1 MRYGRRILVGSAAAP
16 SKPVTA
22 LAVMLAILAVP
33 YLPVPGETWRSLRVV
48 RAPWDKASAA
58 ENEVPGA
65 DRESAPP
72 VPVAEATPTVGEQAL
87 KATEN
92 EGTITNAL
100 PATPAAPVAPDPPA
114 AMTKDAGAAGAVVAE
129 QPIEDETGEAMRAF
143 YTSLA
148 ATDAKTEGA
157 VTRVLHYGDSVIT
170 ADFISGTVRRKM
182 QARFGD
188 AGHGFILIANPWEWY
203 FHNDVS
209 HSASEGWSAQRI
221 TGPFTKDGFYGLGGV
236 SFHGSGGQWATF
248 GTASTGD
255 FGKKVSR
262 FDIYYL
268 EKPNGGDLE
277 TKVKGGAVETFST
290 RATGGDA
297 GDAVAARIHSVT
309 VPDGEASL
317 TLRPTGNGDVRL
329 FGVELERDVP
339 GVVYSALGANGARV
353 KLLAQMNPA
362 HWKEQMDLARPA
374 LVVLQYGTNESED
387 GAFKAETYEKAL
399 GGIVDTVK
407 AAAPNAS
414 VLLCAPLDR
423 AEKNDDGALVSKPV
437 IARLVASQRA
447 VAKAH
452 GVAFWDTYAA
462 MGGDGA
468 MSKWVKATPQLGS
481 WDLTHPTPAGA
492 ELIGGML
499 TKAFLA
505 GYQASKG
512 AAAK

>member
-1 MRYGRRILVGSAAAP
+1 MRGRSLVGSAAAP

-22 LAVMLAILAVP
+22 LAVMLALLAIP

-48 RAPWDKASAA
+48 QAPWEKP
-58 ENEVPGA
+58 VPGA

-72 VPVAEATPTVGEQAL
+72 VPVAEATPAPTVGEQAL

-100 PATPAAPVAPDPPA
+100 PATATPEPAATASAAVPA
-114 AMTKDAGAAGAVVAE
+114 VKEGPKVVAE
-129 QPIEDETGEAMRAF
+129 QAIEDPTGEAMHAF

-148 ATDAKTEGA
+148 ATDAKTAGA

-236 SFHGSGGQWATF
+236 TFHGNGGEWATF
-248 GTASTGD
+248 GTAGTGD

-268 EKPNGGDLE
+268 EKPNGGDVE

-290 RATGGDA
+290 KGDE
-297 GDAVAARIHSVT
+297 VAPRIHSVT

-317 TLRPTGNGDVRL
+317 TIRPTGNGDARL

-353 KLLAQMNPA
+353 KLLAQMNAA
-362 HWKEQMDLARPA
+362 HWKEQMDLAKPA

-387 GAFKAETYEKAL
+387 GSFNAATYEKAL
-399 GGIVDTVK
+399 GAIVDTVK

-423 AEKNDDGALVSKPV
+423 AEKNDSSALVSKPV
-437 IARLVASQRA
+437 IAKLVASQRA

-452 GVAFWDTYAA
+452 GVAFWDTFSA

-468 MSKWVKATPQLGS
+468 MSKWVKASPQLGS

-492 ELIGGML
+492 EVIGGML
-499 TKAFLA
+499 TKAFVA
-505 GYQASKG
+505 GYQGRDASKG
-512 AAAK
+512 TAAKPAPPPAED

>member
-1 MRYGRRILVGSAAAP
+1 
-16 SKPVTA
+16 
-22 LAVMLAILAVP
+22 MLAILAVP

-48 RAPWDKASAA
+48 RAPWETLDKAQD
-58 ENEVPGA
+58 VPGA
-65 DRESAPP
+65 GRESAPP
-72 VPVAEATPTVGEQAL
+72 VPVALATPAPTVGEQEL

-100 PATPAAPVAPDPPA
+100 PATAPPA
-114 AMTKDAGAAGAVVAE
+114 ASAAVPTPASAKDAAAVVAE
-129 QPIEDETGEAMRAF
+129 QPIEDESGEAMRAF

-236 SFHGSGGQWATF
+236 TFHGGGGQWATF

-290 RATGGDA
+290 RAEDGGA
-297 GDAVAARIHSVT
+297 GVSRIHSVT

-317 TLRPTGNGDVRL
+317 TIRPTGNGDVRL
-329 FGVELERDVP
+329 FGVELERDQP

-353 KLLAQMNPA
+353 KLLAQMNAA
-362 HWKEQMDLARPA
+362 HWKEQMDLAKPA

-399 GGIVDTVK
+399 GTIVDTVK

-423 AEKNDDGALVSKPV
+423 AEKNDDGALVSKKV
-437 IARLVASQRA
+437 IAKLVASQRA

-452 GVAFWDTYAA
+452 GVAFWDTYSA

-505 GYQASKG
+505 GYQGSKG
-512 AAAK
+512 APAK